1 MGDARAHLLAKG
13 VFELAQAEAGDG
25 GEFLVGEGVCEVG
38 FHMTLHLGD
47 TRGYAGS
54 DGGAHAASLGQQPE
68 PHLIHAGHVAPLGH
82 HAVQEGEVVALGLIQ
97 LDEGV
102 VPQGCRQPVALLHQK
117 HVRRVGGV
125 VVAKARGDDAGKTG
139 GEATSPALHLDLEGA
154 DEGDHQLGVVMTVAL
169 HVALV
174 VTQAEGGG
182 GR

>member
-1 MGDARAHLLAKG
+1 M
-13 VFELAQAEAGDG
+13 
-25 GEFLVGEGVCEVG
+25 
-38 FHMTLHLGD
+38 
-47 TRGYAGS
+47 
-54 DGGAHAASLGQQPE
+54 
-68 PHLIHAGHVAPLGH
+68 
-82 HAVQEGEVVALGLIQ
+82 ALGLIQ

-139 GEATSPALHLDLEGA
+139 GEATSPTLHLDLEGA

-174 VTQAEGGG
+174 VTQAEGGD

>member
-1 MGDARAHLLAKG
+1 M
-13 VFELAQAEAGDG
+13 
-25 GEFLVGEGVCEVG
+25 
-38 FHMTLHLGD
+38 
-47 TRGYAGS
+47 
-54 DGGAHAASLGQQPE
+54 
-68 PHLIHAGHVAPLGH
+68 APLGH
-82 HAVQEGEVVALGLIQ
+82 HAVQEGEVVALSLIQ

-117 HVRRVGGV
+117 HVRRIGGV